1 MTIDSIVVLALAGLL
16 AAWLFT
22 LWYVAARRRRARR
35 KAEAIAALRRKETG
49 AWERLSHSA
58 AGAP

>member
-1 MTIDSIVVLALAGLL
+1 VTIANLVVLALAALL
-16 AAWLFT
+16 AACLFT

-35 KAEAIAALRRKETG
+35 EAEAIAALRKETG
-49 AWERLSHSA
+49 AWDRLSHSA

>member
-1 MTIDSIVVLALAGLL
+1 MTIANIVVLALAALL
-16 AAWLFT
+16 AASLFA
-22 LWYVAARRRRARR
+22 LWYVAARRRRERR
-35 KAEAIAALRRKETG
+35 KAEAIAALRKETG